1 MAMDAAVQT
10 APTGWTGGIAYM
22 DGKYVPLEDAKVSVT
37 HWGFRRADT
46 VYDVVSVRDG
56 CFFQLDAHL
65 ARFEQS
71 MRLFNMTLQ
80 ESMTDI
86 RLIMHD
92 LVRRSGLR
100 DATVTTDCIRGLAPD
115 DKPPLPAYAPCYM
128 VGYTKPYYSIVP
140 AEKIERGSH
149 MTISSIPRIPMA
161 SVDHRAKNFH
171 RGDMT
176 QASFEALR
184 RGADHPILLDTDG
197 NVTEGPGF
205 NVFAV
210 TDGVVVTPDR
220 GMLEGVTRQSVIEI
234 CERLGIRCEVRPL
247 PVDEFRDADEIFIS
261 STAGGVMGVTRLDQR
276 ILGND
281 RPGEMT
287 RKLSGEYWRL
297 RETGWHSEP
306 VGYGT
311 A

>member
-1 MAMDAAVQT
+1 MDAV
-10 APTGWTGGIAYM
+10 APAMPTTWTGGIAYM
-22 DGKYVPLEDAKVSVT
+22 DGNYVPLDEARVPVT

-56 CFFQLDAHL
+56 AFFQLDAHL

-71 MRLFNMTLQ
+71 MRLFNMELR
-80 ESMTDI
+80 ESIPEI
-86 RLIMHD
+86 RSIMHE

-100 DATVTTDCIRGLAPD
+100 DATVTTDCIRGIAPD
-115 DKPPLPAYAPCYM
+115 DKPPLPAYAPCYL
-128 VGYTKPYYSIVP
+128 VGYTKPYYSIIP
-140 AEKIERGSH
+140 TEKIERGAH
-149 MTISSIPRIPMA
+149 MIIASIPRIPMA

-184 RGADHPILLDTDG
+184 RGADHPILLDMDG

-220 GMLEGVTRQSVIEI
+220 GMLEGVTRLSVIEI
-234 CERLGIRCEVRPL
+234 CERLGMRCEARAL
-247 PVDEFRDADEIFIS
+247 PVAEFREADEIFIT
-261 STAGGVMGVTRLDQR
+261 STAGGVIGVTRLDQR

-281 RPGEMT
+281 RPGEVT
-287 RKLSGEYWRL
+287 RKLAGEYWRL
-297 RETGWHSEP
+297 RETGWHAEP
-306 VGYGT
+306 VDYESE
-311 A
+311 